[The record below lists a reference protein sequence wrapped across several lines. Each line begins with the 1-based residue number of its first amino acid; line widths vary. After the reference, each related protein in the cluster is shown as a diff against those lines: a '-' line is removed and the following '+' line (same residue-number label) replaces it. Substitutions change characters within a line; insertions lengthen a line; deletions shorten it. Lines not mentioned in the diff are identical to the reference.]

1 MKMAYSNSL
10 KVIFHKIYPACRVP
24 QSFFLIAPYQP
35 ENKVFM
41 KIEEDDPM
49 NFNLI
54 GAN

>member
-1 MKMAYSNSL
+1 MKMAHSNSL
-10 KVIFHKIYPACRVP
+10 KVIFHKIHYARHWA
-24 QSFFLIAPYQP
+24 QSFFLIAPEQP